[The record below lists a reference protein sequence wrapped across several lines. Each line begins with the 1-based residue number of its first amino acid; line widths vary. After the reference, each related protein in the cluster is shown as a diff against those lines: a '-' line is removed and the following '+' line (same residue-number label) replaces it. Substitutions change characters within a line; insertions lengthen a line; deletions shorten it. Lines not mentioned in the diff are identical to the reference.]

1 MENPV
6 MNIVR
11 SKRSPSHVHEK
22 TFDFEKHFL
31 SEKSWSEVREKI
43 GIEQNDLNCLEES
56 WSADPN
62 ALNVDKRT
70 DP

>member
-22 TFDFEKHFL
+22 TFDFENCIFCLRK
-31 SEKSWSEVREKI
+31 V
-43 GIEQNDLNCLEES
+43 DLRSGKN
-56 WSADPN
+56 WH
-62 ALNVDKRT
+62 
-70 DP
+70 